1 MGETRKIDR
10 VRWSSASYEPS
21 GSLLKPLSFFRS
33 IHLTQKPLIIALLA
47 LRNRFYAG
55 MHPRRAVTKN
65 KRFKISFYDLR
76 YFGYTN
82 TCAIHVVC
90 MCAMYL
96 ACTPCQS
103 LNMVSLSL
111 RGFDE
116 TKKLEFRNSLD
127 EPCTVTQLRKSTS
140 QTDSFPGAEW
150 GYLIPIQSHTPSAC
164 CKQWKL
170 GRGGRL
176 ETRLAKYTE
185 LGLRLASFLPLPS
198 LWSKGRT
205 WLAWLQMNVVRI
217 LQHWVNFLLWF
228 LNVFFTDI
236 SWLYHG
242 NKCLQ
247 NETCKYS
254 I

>member
-1 MGETRKIDR
+1 M
-10 VRWSSASYEPS
+10 
-21 GSLLKPLSFFRS
+21 
-33 IHLTQKPLIIALLA
+33 
-47 LRNRFYAG
+47 
-55 MHPRRAVTKN
+55 
-65 KRFKISFYDLR
+65 R

-90 MCAMYL
+90 MCPMYL

-116 TKKLEFRNSLD
+116 TKELQFRNSLD
-127 EPCTVTQLRKSTS
+127 EPCTVTQLRKST
-140 QTDSFPGAEW
+140 FPNW
-150 GYLIPIQSHTPSAC
+150 LVPRCRMRLPCSHTVSHTLSMLQAMEAG
-164 CKQWKL
+164 K
-170 GRGGRL
+170 GRGRL

-228 LNVFFTDI
+228 LIVFFTDI